1 MPSSNQIAAVAA
13 AMGDPVRINML
24 LSLRHDGVLTA
35 TELAGVGNVAPS
47 TASEHLAKLLA
58 SNLVVLQKS
67 GRQRL
72 YSLAN
77 GEVCDLVDGV
87 TALAE
92 KNRKASDTPVS
103 LPQGVL
109 HSRLCLDHLA
119 GQLGCIVTNALLD
132 RGILRHAAQGPK
144 TTAYG
149 RSWLEQVGVT
159 EQALE
164 DGFRCPLR
172 LCHDWTENAYHLGG
186 GVAAALLTAFR
197 RNDWLRTRRG
207 DVEVLLTPR
216 GVSAFSVELG
226 LDLRKMKARVED

>member
-1 MPSSNQIAAVAA
+1 MPSSNQIAAIAA

-47 TASEHLAKLLA
+47 TASEHLAKLMA

-72 YSLAN
+72 YSLAD
-77 GEVCDLVDGV
+77 GDVCDLVDGV
-87 TALAE
+87 TAMAE
-92 KNRKASDTPVS
+92 KNRQTSDIPVF

-119 GQLGCIVTNALLD
+119 GQLGCMVTNALFD
-132 RGILRHAAQGPK
+132 RDVLRHGSKGPE

-149 RSWLEQVGVT
+149 RSWLAKVGVN
-159 EQALE
+159 EQASE
-164 DGFRCPLR
+164 DGLRCPLR
-172 LCHDWTENAYHLGG
+172 LCHDWTQDAYHLGG
-186 GVAAALLTAFR
+186 GVAGALLTAFR
-197 RNDWLRTRRG
+197 RNDWMRTRRG
-207 DVEVLLTPR
+207 DAEVLLTPK
-216 GVSAFSVELG
+216 GVSALNTELG
-226 LDLRKMKARVED
+226 LDLRQMPD